1 MRTVIFY
8 ESKTGFTKK
17 YAEWIAE
24 EIKGDAFPV
33 SEVKKI
39 DLAKYDALVFGGWT
53 FAGSIKGWKEVKK
66 YFESFKGKKVLFAT
80 GSTPPE
86 TAEAK
91 VSLEKYR
98 AEAELCSTRAFYLRG
113 GIDYNKMH
121 GMNKVM
127 MKMMS
132 AMMKKQHGE
141 DSEEYKEVSQNFDG
155 TDRAALKP
163 IIEYLN
169 G

>member
-1 MRTVIFY
+1 
-8 ESKTGFTKK
+8 
-17 YAEWIAE
+17 
-24 EIKGDAFPV
+24 
-33 SEVKKI
+33 
-39 DLAKYDALVFGGWT
+39 
-53 FAGSIKGWKEVKK
+53 
-66 YFESFKGKKVLFAT
+66 
-80 GSTPPE
+80 
-86 TAEAK
+86 
-91 VSLEKYR
+91 
-98 AEAELCSTRAFYLRG
+98 
-113 GIDYNKMH
+113 
-121 GMNKVM
+121 